1 MFALPSFQLSSAC
14 TIEKESEVHVMWA
27 TQDKL
32 SNDVADYFILFY
44 FFPLLQGLFPSPP
57 PPPFTNGFY
66 QTNASKLHTQSH
78 ETISFFSVFFSL
90 YLILEVIGI
99 WLGDNLDP
107 ENPHA
112 HKYTHTQSPV
122 KGTSNTSSLFI
133 V

>member
-57 PPPFTNGFY
+57 PPPFHKWILSNKCK
-66 QTNASKLHTQSH
+66 QTTHPITRNHFL
-78 ETISFFSVFFSL
+78 FLGVFLSL
-90 YLILEVIGI
+90 L
-99 WLGDNLDP
+99 
-107 ENPHA
+107 NP
-112 HKYTHTQSPV
+112 
-122 KGTSNTSSLFI
+122 
-133 V
+133 